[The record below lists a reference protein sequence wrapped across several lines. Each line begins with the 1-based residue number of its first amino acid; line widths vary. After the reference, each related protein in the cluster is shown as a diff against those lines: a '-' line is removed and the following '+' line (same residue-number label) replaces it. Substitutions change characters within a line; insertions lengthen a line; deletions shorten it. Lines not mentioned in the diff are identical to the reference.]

1 MSLIQSAEP
10 IRVGVLTDEP
20 LRLAGLNSIFE
31 DGPGEGYAPL
41 TSVIGTIDELLAD
54 STLEYMIV
62 DMNASSGGLRTLDVI
77 RVKRPKMRLIIIGPE
92 HDDNLVLE
100 SIMAGARAYLDLKA
114 SPRIVRQ
121 AIEVVTSGSI
131 WASRRL
137 LSTLLD
143 RLMGVSDG
151 SLTNDPPQL
160 TDRER
165 QVLDLILT
173 ARSNREIARELGIEE
188 RTVQA
193 YVGRLMR
200 KTGADNRIDLLMRAS
215 SPALLEAAG
224 IKDRRADD
232 RRRDDRRQD
241 DRSFG
246 DRRRYLDIQSRVVTH
261 E

>member
-1 MSLIQSAEP
+1 MSLDQNAEP

-20 LRLAGLNSIFE
+20 LRLMGLHSIFE
-31 DGPGEGYAPL
+31 QGAGEGYACL
-41 TSVIGTIDELLAD
+41 TPVVGKIDELLAD
-54 STLEYMIV
+54 PTLEYMVV
-62 DMNASSGGLRTLDVI
+62 DLNGSYSSLRTLDVI
-77 RVKRPKMRLIIIGPE
+77 RVKRPKMRLIVIGPE
-92 HDDNLVLE
+92 NDDDLVLE

-121 AIEVVTSGSI
+121 AIDVVTSGSI

-137 LSTLLD
+137 LSTLID
-143 RLMGVSDG
+143 RLMGGSDT
-151 SLTNDPPQL
+151 SLINDPPSL

-193 YVGRLMR
+193 HVGRLMR

-224 IKDRRADD
+224 IKDRRAED
-232 RRRDDRRQD
+232 RRRDERRQD
-241 DRSFG
+241 ERRFG
-246 DRRRYLDIQSRVVTH
+246 DRRQYLDVSSRPVTH
-261 E
+261 Q